1 MLLGDFIVKWQ
12 CNNESDK
19 VDSIVLSYNFI
30 LLMVLNLF
38 VNIFYSS
45 EYLLKI
51 TN

>member
-1 MLLGDFIVKWQ
+1 MGDFIVKWQ
-12 CNNESDK
+12 CNNESDN
-19 VDSIVLSYNFI
+19 VDYIVLSYNFI

-38 VNIFYSS
+38 VNIFYSF